1 MGHAEKT
8 VPVTGWR
15 MKASLAGAAASRFL
29 DLLPALAIAMLCL
42 RAAELT
48 SGIQT
53 GSTPSEIISATSIA
67 ISLDLLN
74 LIRYLP
80 ILFLYS
86 LPFLLL
92 HSRRATR
99 LGLGLAWSLLTL
111 VQAALIQYFLT
122 ARVPLG
128 ADLFAY
134 SWDDIRKT
142 ISGGTGPNLAVIIG
156 LTLAMIALWLI
167 LTLQHRRSRPTFRP
181 RNAAVLLTMAL
192 LIMVTIPGRP
202 GGTGSV
208 SEDTYNLTLNKAA
221 YFFDASVSNL
231 APARGLS
238 LAGRP
243 ASAAAVTGFHYLD
256 PKYPFLRVEQTPDV
270 LGPHFNIRKSNP
282 PNLVFIIVEGLG
294 RAFSGP
300 GAMLG
305 SFTPQLDRLAEN
317 GLYWENFL
325 AVQGRTFAVLPSVFA
340 SLPFGAN
347 GFSDLGEHMPAHAS
361 LMSVLKNNGYHMKF
375 YIGFNL
381 DFDKERVF
389 LRRQGVDILM
399 DENNFGPEYKRAN
412 NWGYGDNELVSLA
425 LKTEARDPRQPFL
438 SVIQTITM
446 HTPYTF
452 PGQSGFYP
460 RFERRL
466 DELGITEE
474 RKAAYRAHRDIYTTI
489 LYADSA
495 LGRFLEEVKNNPAYQ
510 NTIFII
516 TGDHRLPEIPM
527 STRIDR
533 YHVPLIIVSPLLRT
547 PARIKSVSSQFD
559 ITPSLL
565 AFFSHNYGIL
575 TPHAVTWMGS
585 GLDMEPSFRNIHDFP
600 LKQTITNL
608 VDFVSGTWFINQNT
622 LYTLNDGMN
631 IEPDGDTAA
640 LARVQAQFA
649 AFRAANDQLA
659 RSETLIPDGTSSQ
672 LSPYKDE
679 ERTKPAAPAADSA
692 GMLSVREVRAPGSAR
707 PGALTIEA
715 VFSNTGTK
723 ATDTFVP
730 LIVLLGADGRE
741 VSESYAAPQQLSAG
755 KTISLQLPVNS
766 LGVSP
771 GHYFLSV
778 IPSHP
783 ETGKKVGV
791 GRYRI
796 PIRFHN

>member
-1 MGHAEKT
+1 MGHAEKAI
-8 VPVTGWR
+8 PVTGWR
-15 MKASLAGAAASRFL
+15 MKASLGGAAASRFL
-29 DLLPALAIAMLCL
+29 DMVPALVLAMFCL
-42 RAAELT
+42 RIAELT
-48 SGIQT
+48 TGIQND
-53 GSTPSEIISATSIA
+53 STLPEITAAAATA
-67 ISLDLLN
+67 IGLDLLS
-74 LIRYLP
+74 LVRYLP
-80 ILFLYS
+80 ILFLCS
-86 LPFLLL
+86 LPFLLIR
-92 HSRRATR
+92 SRRGVC
-99 LGLGLAWSLLTL
+99 LGLGFAWSMLTL
-111 VQAALIQYFLT
+111 MQTALIQYFLT

-134 SWDDIRKT
+134 SWNDIRKT
-142 ISGGTGPNLAVIIG
+142 ASGGTGPSAAVIVSLI
-156 LTLAMIALWLI
+156 LALATLWFV
-167 LTLQHRRSRPTFRP
+167 LTLQNRRLRPALSP
-181 RNAAVLLTMAL
+181 RTAAIILATALIVLIT
-192 LIMVTIPGRP
+192 TPWRP
-202 GGTGSV
+202 GGTGSGT
-208 SEDTYNLTLNKAA
+208 EDTYNLTLNKAA
-221 YFFDASVSNL
+221 YFVDDNL
-231 APARGLS
+231 AHLVPARLS
-238 LAGRP
+238 AGAGRQS
-243 ASAAAVTGFHYLD
+243 SAATGTGFHYLD

-270 LGPHFNIRKSNP
+270 LGPHFNIRKNNP

-305 SFTPQLDRLAEN
+305 SFTPQLDRLAAN

-325 AVQGRTFAVLPSVFA
+325 AVQGRTFAVLPSIFA

-347 GFSDLGEHMPAHAS
+347 GFADLGENMPAHTS
-361 LMSVLKNNGYHMKF
+361 LMSVLKNNGYRMRF

-381 DFDKERVF
+381 DFDNERVF
-389 LRRQGVDILM
+389 LRRQGMDVLM

-412 NWGYGDNELVSLA
+412 SWGYGDNELISLA
-425 LKTEARDPRQPFL
+425 LKTENRDPRQPFL

-474 RKAAYRAHRDIYTTI
+474 RKAAYRTHRDIYTTI
-489 LYADSA
+489 LYTDSA
-495 LGRFLEEVKNNPAYQ
+495 LGRFFEEMKNNPAYQ

-533 YHVPLIIVSPLLRT
+533 YHVPLIIVSPLLRK

-622 LYTLNDGMN
+622 LYALNDGMN

-659 RSETLIPDGTSSQ
+659 RSETLIPDGTPTQ
-672 LSPYKDE
+672 LSPYQEE
-679 ERTKPAAPAADSA
+679 ERIKPSAPAADSD

-707 PGALTIEA
+707 PGALNIEV
-715 VFSNTGTK
+715 VFANTGAK

-741 VSESYAAPQQLSAG
+741 VSESYAAPQRLSSG

-791 GRYRI
+791 GQYRI
-796 PIRFHN
+796 PISFHN

>member
-1 MGHAEKT
+1 MGHAETT
-8 VPVTGWR
+8 VPVAGWR
-15 MKASLAGAAASRFL
+15 MKASLVGAAASRFL
-29 DLLPALAIAMLCL
+29 DLVPALVIAMFCL

-53 GSTPSEIISATSIA
+53 GSTHSETISAIATA

-80 ILFLYS
+80 ALFLYS
-86 LPFLLL
+86 LPFLLV
-92 HSRRATR
+92 HSRRASR

-111 VQAALIQYFLT
+111 VQTALFQYFLT

-142 ISGGTGPNLAVIIG
+142 VSGGTGPNAAVIIA
-156 LTLAMIALWLI
+156 LPLALIALWAI
-167 LTLQHRRSRPTFRP
+167 LARQNRRARPTFQP
-181 RNAAVLLTMAL
+181 RTAAILLTMAL
-192 LIMVTIPGRP
+192 LVLVIVPGRP
-202 GGTGSV
+202 GGTVSV
-208 SEDTYNLTLNKAA
+208 TEDTYNLTLNKSA
-221 YFFDASVSNL
+221 YFFDTSVSNL
-231 APARGLS
+231 APLRGLN
-238 LAGRP
+238 LDHP
-243 ASAAAVTGFHYLD
+243 ASATAVTGFHYLD

-270 LGPHFNIRKSNP
+270 LGPHFNIRKDNP

-300 GAMLG
+300 GAALG
-305 SFTPQLDRLAEN
+305 SFTPQLDRLAET

-325 AVQGRTFAVLPSVFA
+325 AVQGRTFAILPSVFA
-340 SLPFGAN
+340 SLPFGAK
-347 GFSDLGEHMPAHAS
+347 GFSDLGEHMPAHTS
-361 LMSVLKNNGYHMKF
+361 LMSVLKNNGYRMNF

-381 DFDKERVF
+381 DFDKERAF
-389 LRRQGVDILM
+389 LRRQGVDMMM
-399 DENNFGPEYKRAN
+399 DENNFGPEYTRAN
-412 NWGYGDNELVSLA
+412 SWGYGDNELVSLA
-425 LKTEARDPRQPFL
+425 LKTEASAPRQPFL

-466 DELGITEE
+466 DELGITKE
-474 RKAAYRAHRDIYTTI
+474 RKDAYRAHRDIYTAI

-495 LGRFLEEVKNNPAYQ
+495 LGRFFEEMKKNPAYQ
-510 NTIFII
+510 NTIFIV

-533 YHVPLIIVSPLLRT
+533 YHVPLIIVSPLLHK

-575 TPHAVTWMGS
+575 TPHAVTWLGS

-600 LKQTITNL
+600 LKQTIANL

-622 LYTLNDGMN
+622 LYALNDGMN

-640 LARVQAQFA
+640 LARVQAQFT

-659 RSETLIPDGTSSQ
+659 RSVTLIPDGTAGQ
-672 LSPYKDE
+672 LSPYRDE
-679 ERTKPAAPAADSA
+679 ERIKPAAPAADSA
-692 GMLSVREVRAPGSAR
+692 GMLSVQEVHAPGSAR

-715 VFSNTGTK
+715 VFANTGTK

-741 VSESYAAPQQLSAG
+741 VSESYAAPQRISSG
-755 KTISLQLPVNS
+755 KTILLQLPVNS
-766 LGVSP
+766 LGVPP
-771 GHYFLSV
+771 GNYFLSV